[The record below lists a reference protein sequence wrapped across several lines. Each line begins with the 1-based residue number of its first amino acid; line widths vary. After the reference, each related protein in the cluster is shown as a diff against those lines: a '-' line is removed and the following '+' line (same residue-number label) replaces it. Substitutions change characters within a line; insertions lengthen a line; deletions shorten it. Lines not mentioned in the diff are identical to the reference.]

1 MANRGKRALSAV
13 IAALAML
20 TFSFQPASAT
30 SNDCRTYPSLSP
42 ARQVESKLLAPGITA
57 QAWQWYPSRNDAANA
72 GVSPLGT
79 KVSIVTANLRTA
91 DFGIAHPPI
100 PKTQDLRTMSANLPD
115 AVATI
120 NSDYF
125 DQNGPWNSMIE
136 GGQLSYSI
144 PEVSGVVGVE
154 KVLVNKATGY
164 RAQGVLTLG
173 TSKYPITGINQVSPG
188 ADSIVAY
195 KSTYIDSLTPAG
207 SLTLVVQSG
216 RVIKIYP
223 KGFSAPTS
231 AGIIIQVRGNWVTE
245 LSKIALRSKA
255 SVYLGVTPRY
265 ENRIAVD
272 SVISSTV
279 ITGKNATLNISA
291 VNFGQV
297 ASNGAT
303 LFTDT
308 YSNWT
313 QGGQVTLRL
322 LPSSATRYYIANVY
336 TNGYNTPV
344 DPGGYIVQA
353 RGTAAATAKL
363 FRVGDRVTVTKT
375 FNAEEKSTF
384 ISASGRG
391 PRLVENSKLVWVC
404 AMHNLDF
411 RPRSAI
417 GWNQDGQVW
426 FMTSSR
432 GMDADDMG
440 MRMGGSSPDQMGHW
454 LISLGATDAVLL
466 DGGGS
471 TTMQV
476 KDQLTG
482 WQRFDLPDSAWYRA
496 LANAFVIS
504 PKK

>member
-1 MANRGKRALSAV
+1 MNKTPKRTISVVLASLAVLS
-13 IAALAML
+13 LSYQ
-20 TFSFQPASAT
+20 TASAN
-30 SNDCRTYPSLSP
+30 SNDCRTYPNLT
-42 ARQVESKLLAPGITA
+42 AGRIVDSKTLAPGITA
-57 QAWQWYPSRNDAANA
+57 QSWQWYPNRNDAANA
-72 GVSPLGT
+72 GLSPLGT
-79 KVSIVTANLRTA
+79 KVSVVTANLRNA
-91 DFGIAHPPI
+91 DFGITHPPI
-100 PKTQDLRTMSANLPD
+100 PKTQDLRAMSVVLPD

-125 DQNGPWNSMIE
+125 DQNGPWNSMVE
-136 GGQLSYSI
+136 GGLLSYSI
-144 PEVSGVVGVE
+144 PELSGVVGVE
-154 KVLVNKATGY
+154 KVLVNRATGY

-173 TSKYPITGINQVSPG
+173 TAKYPITGVNQLNPG

-195 KSTYIDSLTPAG
+195 KTNYIDSSTPTG

-216 RVIKIYP
+216 KVIKIYP
-223 KGFSAPTS
+223 KGFNVPTS
-231 AGIIIQVRGNWVTE
+231 AGVIIQVRGSWVSD
-245 LSKIALRSKA
+245 LSKILVKSKA
-255 SVYLGVTPRY
+255 SVNLGITPKY
-265 ENRIAVD
+265 ETRLAAD
-272 SVISSTV
+272 SIISTGTV
-279 ITGKNATLNISA
+279 TGKNAVLSISA
-291 VNFGQV
+291 VNFGQTG
-297 ASNGAT
+297 SNAAT
-303 LFTDT
+303 LYSDS

-313 QGGQVTLRL
+313 QGGQVTLRI
-322 LPSSATRYYIANVY
+322 LPISATRYYIANVY

-363 FRVGDRVTVTKT
+363 FRVGDRVTIAKT
-375 FNAEEKSTF
+375 YRAEENSSF
-384 ISASGRG
+384 VSASGRG
-391 PRLVENSKLVWVC
+391 PRLVQNGKFVWVC
-404 AMHNLDF
+404 ALHSLDF

-440 MRMGGSSPDQMGHW
+440 MRQGGSSSDQMGHW
-454 LISLGATDAVLL
+454 LMSLGATDAVLL

-476 KDQLTG
+476 KDQYSG

>member
-1 MANRGKRALSAV
+1 MSKVSRRTVSLVFASLS
-13 IAALAML
+13 LL
-20 TFSFQPASAT
+20 SLSYQPAVAS
-30 SNDCRTYPSLSP
+30 SNDCRTFPSLTPSM
-42 ARQVESKLLAPGITA
+42 QVESKTLAPDITA
-57 QAWQWYPSRNDAANA
+57 QAWQWYPNRNDAANA
-72 GVSPLGT
+72 GLSPLGT
-79 KVSIVTANLRTA
+79 KVSVVTANLRTA
-91 DFGIAHPPI
+91 DFGITHPPI

-136 GGQLSYSI
+136 GGLLSYSI
-144 PEVSGVVGVE
+144 PASSGVIGVE
-154 KVLVNKATGY
+154 KVLVNRSTGY

-173 TSKYPITGINQVSPG
+173 TTKYPITGVNQLSPG
-188 ADSIVAY
+188 ANSIVAY
-195 KSTYIDSLTPAG
+195 KTNFIDSLTPAG
-207 SLTLVVQSG
+207 DLTLVVQSG
-216 RVIKIYP
+216 RVTKVYP
-223 KGFSAPTS
+223 KGSKAPTS
-231 AGIIIQVRGNWVTE
+231 AGIIIQVRGSWATD
-245 LSKIALRSKA
+245 LSKTPPKTRV
-255 SVYLGVTPRY
+255 SVNLGITPRY
-265 ENRIAVD
+265 ETRLAAD
-272 SVISSTV
+272 SITSSAT

-291 VNFGQV
+291 VNFGQTPP
-297 ASNGAT
+297 NGAT
-303 LFTDT
+303 LFNDSYT
-308 YSNWT
+308 NWT
-313 QGGQVTLRL
+313 QGGRVTLRL
-322 LPSSATRYYIANVY
+322 LPVSATRYYVANVY
-336 TNGYNTPV
+336 ANGYNTPV

-353 RGTAAATAKL
+353 NGNAATTAKL
-363 FRVGDRVTVTKT
+363 FKAGDRVTISRT
-375 FNAEEKSTF
+375 FTAEGNSTLTA
-384 ISASGRG
+384 ASGRG
-391 PRLVENSKLVWVC
+391 PRLVQNGKLIWVC

-440 MRMGGSSPDQMGHW
+440 MRMGGSSPDQMGNW

-476 KDQLTG
+476 KDQVTG
-482 WQRFDLPDSAWYRA
+482 WRRFDLPDSAWYRA